1 MGHVRLSDEQ
11 IEAEEWSAKDVHEFE
26 DSTLGSGE
34 QETATALLEGCRE
47 IEATAIEMV
56 NSVLNSLPHYNGV
69 SKAGKNY
76 GQN

>member
-47 IEATAIEMV
+47 IEAKAIEMV
-56 NSVLNSLPHYNGV
+56 NSVLNSPPPL
-69 SKAGKNY
+69 
-76 GQN
+76 

>member
-47 IEATAIEMV
+47 IEAKAIEMV
-56 NSVLNSLPHYNGV
+56 KLCLEFTPPL
-69 SKAGKNY
+69 
-76 GQN
+76 